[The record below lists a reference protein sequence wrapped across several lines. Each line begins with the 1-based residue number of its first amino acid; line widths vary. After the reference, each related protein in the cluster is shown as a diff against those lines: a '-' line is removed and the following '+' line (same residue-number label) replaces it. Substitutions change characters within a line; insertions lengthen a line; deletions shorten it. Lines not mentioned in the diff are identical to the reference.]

1 MIFQTFRQWKATTEY
16 HRTKDITHV
25 QTMLGHKGLNNTLL
39 YINLEHALFGEGDSQ
54 EFHVKVA
61 SNVEEACELVKAGFE
76 PVCRLDGKQLFRK
89 RK

>member
-54 EFHVKVA
+54 EFHVKAA
-61 SNVEEACELVKAGFE
+61 SNIEEVCELVEVGFE
-76 PVCRLDGKQLFRK
+76 HECRLDGKQVFRK